1 MKYMIEKMKK
11 FTTCDWVCV
20 FLMGGLLLSVAYLFY
35 TRGNGWSNFLFWN
48 QNDTGMDFFHSI
60 EYVRGRVPYE
70 KFQTLYPP
78 LANLLFYVI
87 FCFVP
92 SWQYAS
98 WPNSFSESIG
108 TRGTTIDLRYW
119 QPTMMIFILFI
130 MATAVALYILF
141 QRYIKK
147 YKTSKLVSIGL
158 MLSFGMINAY
168 ERGNII
174 IFVLLFILIFIEYK
188 DSENKVISELALIS
202 LAIAAGLKIYPA
214 VFGVLLI
221 YDKQYKKAF
230 RTIIYGVIAFVAPF
244 LAFKEGL
251 GGIFTFLKVFA
262 AYSEVPSFSCQ
273 GLSADK
279 LMNTIAYTVNNIF
292 GPVIAEEALMN
303 IATIVNIGTAIFLL
317 LAGFFV
323 KKRWEKV
330 LVCTMT
336 VLVYQ
341 TQYVYILIMLII
353 PLLII
358 LQDEERINKSNAMVI
373 IGIMITQVLL
383 PLDFNYFTVFN
394 KQYGR
399 LQLGVFIL
407 LGYIILKTNQNISS
421 FLREEKKR
429 KGDINHAIGKI

>member
-1 MKYMIEKMKK
+1 MKYIWDKVKK

-20 FLMGGLLLSVAYLFY
+20 WFMGGLLISIAYLFF

-48 QNDTGMDFFHSI
+48 RNDTGMDFFHSI

-92 SWQYAS
+92 SWQHDS
-98 WPNSFSESIG
+98 WPNSFIESVG
-108 TRGTTIDLRYW
+108 TRGSVIDLRLW
-119 QPTMMIFILFI
+119 QPTMMIFVLFV
-130 MATAVALYILF
+130 MASAVAIYILI
-141 QRYIKK
+141 QRYIEK
-147 YKTSKLVSIGL
+147 YKSSKLVSVGL

-174 IFVLLFILIFIEYK
+174 IFVLLFILIFIEFK
-188 DSENKVISELALIS
+188 DSKNKIASELALIS

-214 VFGVLLI
+214 VFGILLI
-221 YDKQYKKAF
+221 YDKQYKKAV
-230 RTIIYGVIAFVAPF
+230 RTIFYGIIAFVAPF
-244 LAFKEGL
+244 FAFKEGL

-279 LMNTIAYTVNNIF
+279 LMNIIAYTINNIF
-292 GPVIAEEALMN
+292 GPIISESALMS
-303 IATIVNIGTAIFLL
+303 IATVVNISTALFVLF
-317 LAGFFV
+317 AGFFV

-330 LVCTMT
+330 LVCTMA
-336 VLVYQ
+336 VLIYQ

-373 IGIMITQVLL
+373 GGIMITQILL
-383 PLDFNYFTVFN
+383 PLGFDYFAVYN
-394 KQYGR
+394 QQYGR

-407 LGYIILKTNQNISS
+407 LGYIILKTNQNIT
-421 FLREEKKR
+421 FYLREQNQK
-429 KGDINHAIGKI
+429 KGDEVNAIR